1 MSCLTRLHIRKWMAL
16 AFLCLAPLATDAA
29 ETWQGALSRM
39 PLESSVTQLNRTNC
53 VDAMLHAFR
62 SNDVVK
68 ALIFMPG
75 ATDELYFFRRAQA
88 NLTESP
94 ASLLAAVRALTNQTL
109 IRATFRPPLL
119 LLHTAEDLLEPAI
132 TLKHP
137 PTVDR
142 LKQARFVPWAI
153 YNDRDWDCL
162 QPILSSSLQTDIRP
176 ARYSRDSWH
185 FYRHSFAAWN
195 LTGWEALE
203 AAALAGQTRFT
214 VRRRQVIFELDMRP
228 RVAPRVDS
236 YPL

>member
-1 MSCLTRLHIRKWMAL
+1 MSCLTRLDIRKWMAL

-53 VDAMLHAFR
+53 VDAMLRAFR

-142 LKQARFVPWAI
+142 LKQARFVPRAI
-153 YNDRDWDCL
+153 YTDRDWDCL

-176 ARYSRDSWH
+176 ARDSRDSWH

-228 RVAPRVDS
+228 RVAPRVHS

>member
-1 MSCLTRLHIRKWMAL
+1 MSSKFLLL
-16 AFLCLAPLATDAA
+16 ACLCLAPLVPGSAQ
-29 ETWQGALSRM
+29 TWQAALGRM
-39 PLESSVTQLNRTNC
+39 PLEPNVAQLNRTNC
-53 VDAMLHAFR
+53 VQTLLRAFQ

-88 NLTESP
+88 NLTNSP
-94 ASLLAAVRALTNQTL
+94 ASLLAAICALTNQTL

-119 LLHTAEDLLEPAI
+119 LIHTAEDLLEPAI

-137 PTVDR
+137 PTAAR
-142 LKQARFVPWAI
+142 LKQARFVPHAI

-162 QPILSSSLQTDIRP
+162 QPILSASLQTNLRP
-176 ARYSRDSWH
+176 AQYSRDSWH

-203 AAALAGQTRFT
+203 ATALAGQTRFT
-214 VRRRQVIFELDMRP
+214 VRRRQVVFELDMRP
-228 RVAPRVDS
+228 RVAPKVDS